1 MSEPFSG
8 GTDQCDRCKQRPADP
23 DLAPRTDH
31 DLCQQCVKEIMRESA
46 REGERGQ
53 GQRPIGAQNAANRW
67 TRYPSSEEVGRKR
80 SVESGTDRE
89 VDDDG

>member
-8 GTDQCDRCKQRPADP
+8 GTDQCDRCEETADP

-31 DLCQQCVKEIMRESA
+31 ELCQQCVREIRRESA

-53 GQRPIGAQNAANRW
+53 GQRTIGEQNAVDRW
-67 TRYPSSEEVGRKR
+67 TRYPSSEEVGRNR
-80 SVESGTDRE
+80 SVDTDIDRE
-89 VDDDG
+89 DEDGG